1 MGNCKLDLIYDRGES
16 QKEVKLDDND
26 TNLINKLEENYNQ
39 PNPTEKYLFDNNCR
53 MNNNNNILGKKMLNL
68 KINNDKLGKEK
79 SSSNDDELVI
89 ITPRLNNN
97 YIGIES
103 YSNEITDEFTI
114 KNETLVYINDNTYD
128 KSCEIK
134 KSHDNKSE
142 KNKINKESKITRNG
156 KNKNR
161 NSSTRVDNSNKVMK
175 KKINKPSNNHSK
187 NNNNIKNKNGRKK
200 NISKGNKISDS
211 KILNQQIIQ
220 NNNYT
225 NLVEQ
230 KIPSNKITNMDYYK
244 INDGIEQD
252 IKNTEYINNLK
263 QGSRKYTNQRK
274 TNSKK
279 NSKAFNKSYN
289 INNNNFRLNPIFDSF
304 QFPDKINDNNNP
316 QSSTLEKKNL
326 ELKNLLLLNLP
337 LINSNEI
344 IPNIKRKT
352 YKEDLD
358 SPQIEGN
365 NRKINKINKDFD
377 FENINMKV
385 PIFKRK
391 TDFHIRNKSY
401 NKFNFFNNNMT
412 NDNGLDNNFFSL
424 FNNSSNLSINFI
436 HNKFN
441 KTLKNMQQ
449 LEPIMDNKNIISERN
464 NKSCCNKKV
473 NMKSGFEKRDNKK
486 SNPFFVYKN
495 PNKKG
500 NSNKKIKNKS
510 SDLQKEKKGL
520 SNSHSYNNIL
530 QQNKNDNNKFNN
542 TNANNN
548 NMVLS
553 SEQNSDMIELYI
565 PKTQRK
571 SLISNEII
579 NKAGNK
585 FIFSYENLDMFDTKQ
600 ILYDGII
607 YKVINSTENSEIEY
621 KFLERYFQISKNCFK
636 YYNNINE
643 AINEQ
648 EKPLVQFD
656 VRHIQTIE
664 IIENSF
670 LGDSKINGNKNINIL
685 FCIYIIG
692 NNDFFVF
699 AHYNKY
705 VGNNIINF
713 LQFLIR
719 YYEDN
724 Y

>member
-607 YKVINSTENSEIEY
+607 YKVINSTENGEIEY